1 MQGPGDA
8 RPEALPDARR
18 RTGERCASRQSQCL
32 AAWRALSRGYRATAR
47 GCGATTIRAYSTAP
61 ARDVTGGNGMSGCGD
76 DGLCDWRAPEEGDT
90 ELECERC
97 GRKLARR
104 IIHPDEQTAI
114 LVWAEHF
121 KGGAERFAEFFAPVE
136 LLRERVRER
145 ARRRLQAV
153 REQPDHTENIRGNG
167 EKN

>member
-1 MQGPGDA
+1 MRQSAIAMLGGMAGALA
-8 RPEALPDARR
+8 RLSSDGARLR
-18 RTGERCASRQSQCL
+18 SYYDPRVLYCASS
-32 AAWRALSRGYRATAR
+32 G
-47 GCGATTIRAYSTAP
+47 
-61 ARDVTGGNGMSGCGD
+61 RDGGNGMSGCGD